1 MADAPI
7 TFFIPFGNER
17 SNAGLTVRAETVN
30 ELAGILSD
38 LNGID
43 ETEESKL
50 SALLNEVLIIKGAV
64 ELILPSQ
71 APSQAKPVT
80 HPQAQS
86 APTDAPTCVHGSMK
100 WKEGSSKSTG
110 KPYKGWFCGAPYGQ
124 VQCSPQFV
132 K

>member
-7 TFFIPFGNER
+7 TFFIPLGNDR
-17 SNAGLTVRAETVN
+17 TNAGLTVRAENVD
-30 ELAGILSD
+30 ELVGVLAD
-38 LNGID
+38 LNTTD

-50 SALLNEVLIIKGAV
+50 SVLLNDVRTIKGAV

-86 APTDAPTCVHGSMK
+86 APTDAPTCAHGSMK

-124 VQCSPQFV
+124 TQCSPQFV